1 MGQQQL
7 LLIILGV
14 IIVGIAIAVGLSL
27 FSAQSVQANKD
38 AIVNDLNNLAAN
50 AYQYRIRP
58 TSMGGGGNNY
68 TGFTIPSKLATNEN
82 GNYTTSTVSAASVTF
97 VGNSQSSS
105 TNTVSSYYRYGWTSD
120 CRILVLRLEISSKIL
135 YTPGYYPDRFPAV
148 GIFFARFLNGT
159 FSFLSRLYTQRTD
172 GGFIRRFL

>member
-7 LLIILGV
+7 LLIVLGV

-50 AYQYRIRP
+50 AYQFRIRP

-68 TGFTIPSKLATNEN
+68 TGFKIPSKLATNEN
-82 GNYTTSTVSAASVTF
+82 GNYSATVTASAVSFT
-97 VGNSQSSS
+97 GYSQSSN
-105 TNTVSSYYRYGWTSD
+105 TNTVSVTIG
-120 CRILVLRLEISSKIL
+120 
-135 YTPGYYPDRFPAV
+135 
-148 GIFFARFLNGT
+148 
-159 FSFLSRLYTQRTD
+159 TD
-172 GGFIRRFL
+172 GRPTAGTWSYGGDFL

>member
-38 AIVNDLNNLAAN
+38 AITNDLNNLAAN

-58 TSMGGGGNNY
+58 SSMGGGSNSYAGY
-68 TGFTIPSKLATNEN
+68 TIPTKLRTNEN
-82 GNYTTSTVSAASVTF
+82 ASYSIVSNSGNGIVLMGTSIQNPGNTGSV
-97 VGNSQSSS
+97 
-105 TNTVSSYYRYGWTSD
+105 
-120 CRILVLRLEISSKIL
+120 KI
-135 YTPGYYPDRFPAV
+135 G
-148 GIFFARFLNGT
+148 
-159 FSFLSRLYTQRTD
+159 TD
-172 GGFIRRFL
+172 GRSVSGGWSYNGDFQ